1 MNKTS
6 ILVDRITES
15 ATLAMAR
22 RSRELIAQG
31 VDVISL
37 SLGEPDFPTP
47 DYINIAAKEAIDKNF
62 TKYTPVNGYDDLRQV
77 ISDKFKRDNNLNY
90 TPAQIVVS
98 SGAKQSIANVVLS
111 LVNEGDEVIIPAP
124 YWVSYFE
131 IIKMINAVPVVVSA
145 DVERNYKI
153 SADDFEKAITPKTK
167 MIIFSSPCN
176 PSGSVFSKEE
186 LEGFAKVL
194 KKNPKIFAISDEIY
208 EQINFVGKHTSLA
221 SFDDIYNQVITVNGV
236 SKAYSMTGWRIGY
249 LGAPEWIAKACTK
262 LQGQFTSGASSIAQK
277 AAKAAIAEN
286 PAKII
291 YMRDAFMKRRD
302 LVVEMMRKIPGIKLN
317 VPDGAFYVLPD
328 ISNFFGKSY
337 GKFTIHTAS
346 DLCDYLLDEVFVA
359 LVSGEPFGA
368 EKCIRISYAASEENL
383 KKAIERISIALSKLQ

>member
-47 DYINIAAKEAIDKNF
+47 DYINLAAKEAIEKNF

-77 ISDKFKRDNNLNY
+77 ISNKFKRDNNLNY

-98 SGAKQSIANVVLS
+98 AGAKQSIANVVLS

-124 YWVSYFE
+124 YWVSYYE
-131 IIKMINAVPVVVSA
+131 IIKMINAIPIVVSA
-145 DVERNYKI
+145 DVERNYKV
-153 SADDFEKAITPKTK
+153 SANDIERAITPKTK

-176 PSGSVFSKEE
+176 PSGSVFSYEE

-194 KKNPKIFAISDEIY
+194 KKNPNIFAISDEIY

-221 SFDDIYNQVITVNGV
+221 SFNEIYDQVITVNGV

-249 LGAPEWIAKACTK
+249 LGAPEWIARACTK
-262 LQGQFTSGASSIAQK
+262 LQGQFTSGACSIAQK

-286 PAKII
+286 PAKVA
-291 YMRDAFMKRRD
+291 YMRDAFMKRRN
-302 LVVEMMRKIPGIKLN
+302 LVVDMMRKIPGVKLN

-328 ISNFFGKSY
+328 ISSFFGKST
-337 GKFTIHTAS
+337 GKFTINTAS

-368 EKCIRISYAASEENL
+368 EKCIRFSYAASEENL
-383 KKAIERISIALSKLQ
+383 KRAIERISIGLSKLQ

>member
-1 MNKTS
+1 MNQTS

-47 DYINIAAKEAIDKNF
+47 DYINIAAKEAIDQNF
-62 TKYTPVNGYDDLRQV
+62 TKYTPVNGYDDLRKV
-77 ISDKFKRDNNLNY
+77 ISDKFKRDNNLHY
-90 TPAQIVVS
+90 TPNQIVVS
-98 SGAKQSIANVVLS
+98 VGAKQSIANVVLS

-131 IIKMINAVPVVVSA
+131 VVKMINAVPVVISA
-145 DVERNYKI
+145 DVDRNYKI
-153 SADDFEKAITPKTK
+153 SADEFEKAITPKTK

-176 PSGSVFSKEE
+176 PSGSVFSHDE

-194 KKNPKIFAISDEIY
+194 QKNPHIFAISDEIY

-221 SFDDIYNQVITVNGV
+221 SFEYIYNQVITVNGV

-262 LQGQFTSGASSIAQK
+262 LQGQFTSGACSIAQK
-277 AAKAAIAEN
+277 AAKAAIAED
-286 PAKII
+286 PKKVA
-291 YMRDAFMKRRD
+291 YMKDAFLTRRN
-302 LVVEMMRKIPGIKLN
+302 LVIELMGKISGIKLN

-328 ISNFFGKSY
+328 ISYFFGKAY

-346 DLCDYLLDEVFVA
+346 DLCDYLLDEVHVA

-368 EKCIRISYAASEENL
+368 EKCIRFSYAASEENL
-383 KKAIERISIALSKLQ
+383 KKAIERMAIAFAKLK

>member
-98 SGAKQSIANVVLS
+98 AGAKQSIANVVLS

-124 YWVSYFE
+124 FWVSYYE
-131 IIKMINAVPVVVSA
+131 IVKMINAVPVVVSA

-153 SADDFEKAITPKTK
+153 SANDFEKAITSKTK

-176 PSGSVFSKEE
+176 PSGSVFSYDE

-194 KKNPKIFAISDEIY
+194 KRNPNVFAISDEIY

-221 SFDDIYNQVITVNGV
+221 SFSDIYNQVITVNGV

-262 LQGQFTSGASSIAQK
+262 LQGQFTSGACSIAQK
-277 AAKAAIAEN
+277 AAKAAIAES
-286 PAKII
+286 PDKVA

-328 ISNFFGKSY
+328 ISNFFGKSN
-337 GKFTIHTAS
+337 GKFTINTAS

-368 EKCIRISYAASEENL
+368 EKCIRFSYAASEENL
-383 KKAIERISIALSKLQ
+383 KKAIERISNALSKLQ